1 MVVDGRTQTDLDGL
15 GRARLGFLFALRF
28 LARAASCSNW
38 RFVARLVRLPVRIS
52 MKRGTSSLALGG
64 GDGPRKSPPREG
76 AGRASRP
83 ADVPKPRAKVKSAAK
98 PPAAVAKARAKV
110 KGAAKHRTPP
120 AAVTKAR
127 AKVKG
132 AAKHRPN
139 LAEPVGD
146 VVVVGD
152 DRGECSPS
160 VEVPSEIQAEGVDP
174 YMK

>member
-1 MVVDGRTQTDLDGL
+1 
-15 GRARLGFLFALRF
+15 
-28 LARAASCSNW
+28 
-38 RFVARLVRLPVRIS
+38 

-110 KGAAKHRTPP
+110 KGAAKHR
-120 AAVTKAR
+120 
-127 AKVKG
+127 
-132 AAKHRPN
+132 PN
-139 LAEPVGD
+139 LAEPVED

>member
-76 AGRASRP
+76 EGRASRP

-110 KGAAKHRTPP
+110 KGAAKHR
-120 AAVTKAR
+120 
-127 AKVKG
+127 
-132 AAKHRPN
+132 PN
-139 LAEPVGD
+139 LVEPVED

-160 VEVPSEIQAEGVDP
+160 VEVPSEIQEEGVDP